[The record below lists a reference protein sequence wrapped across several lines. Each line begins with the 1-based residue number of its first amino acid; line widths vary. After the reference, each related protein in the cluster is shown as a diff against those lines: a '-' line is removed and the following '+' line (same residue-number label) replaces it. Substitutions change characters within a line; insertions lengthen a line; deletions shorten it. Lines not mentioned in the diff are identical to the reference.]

1 MLSVVVGQTRRGKH
15 VLIVVVDQIP
25 HFLLVRKESL
35 SFVMSLVLA
44 SLVRGYWL
52 GQMTA
57 YDR

>member
-1 MLSVVVGQTRRGKH
+1 MSGRH

-25 HFLLVRKESL
+25 ISHFVRKESL

-44 SLVRGYWL
+44 SLVREYWL

>member
-15 VLIVVVDQIP
+15 VLIVVVDRIP

-52 GQMTA
+52 GQMTT
-57 YDR
+57 YDK

>member
-1 MLSVVVGQTRRGKH
+1 M
-15 VLIVVVDQIP
+15 LIVVVDQIP